1 MSQENQEAGG
11 DQKWHVIRCVELG
24 APAAEVWELIGGF
37 FTIHEWHPD
46 ITHTE
51 IPAQQTSTRQLRR
64 ILTFPGQP
72 TTTEE
77 LVFMNNADFHYGYR
91 WYEGPWGEAV
101 KNYRASLRVFAGDQD
116 KSCTVQ
122 WASTFDHPTDAISV
136 FYLNG
141 FRELQKR
148 FPLGEKE

>member
-1 MSQENQEAGG
+1 MSADKHWQVNRTEALGG
-11 DQKWHVIRCVELG
+11 TAR
-24 APAAEVWELIGGF
+24 AVWEVIGGF

-51 IPAQQTSTRQLRR
+51 IPANQTSTRELRR

-77 LVFMNNADFHYGYR
+77 LVSMNNADFHYRYK

-101 KNYRASLRVFAGDQD
+101 KNYRASLRVFAGDQEQ
-116 KSCTVQ
+116 SCTVQ
-122 WASTFDHPTDAISV
+122 WASTFDHPTDAISE

-141 FRELQKR
+141 FRELAR
-148 FPLGEKE
+148 LYPLA